1 MLKTLEDIILMV
13 RERKTKPQ
21 SESYTNKLL
30 ANKELSVEKV
40 KEEVKELIEA
50 VENNINKVH
59 ETADVLYHLIVY
71 LEANNVKMEDVMKEL
86 DKRKKILDGNKETK
100 TNKLSLK
107 NIFADIDFFSTDDE
121 GQNSIRFDARTIEQL
136 FKDTNY
142 NLERVRETKL
152 VNIGNKIDHLPK
164 EIKSI
169 ESSKKRKRLFIQIVL
184 PLIVEENAKIRLDR
198 KELFRILAKN
208 INTQKEKNWLKE
220 KFKQYGLKDGD
231 FYSLKVRMDEIPV
244 SLALAQAAKETGW
257 GTSRFAQEGNALFGQ
272 WTWNGEGI
280 RPAGVDKDAKHKVA
294 KFAVLK
300 ASVRAYQRNLNTHS
314 SYIEF
319 RKERA
324 IQRDND
330 KKLDSLKLVNYLD
343 KYAETGQQYIDVLKQ
358 IIKQNSLTDFDDV
371 NVMPTSNKTK
381 KLI

>member
-1 MLKTLEDIILMV
+1 MV
-13 RERKTKPQ
+13 TRKKNKNIKQRKTK
-21 SESYTNKLL
+21 
-30 ANKELSVEKV
+30 
-40 KEEVKELIEA
+40 
-50 VENNINKVH
+50 NNIFRFS
-59 ETADVLYHLIVY
+59 AISLLLIFSFFNLPTLNNFLHKNLNLKNSIISNAGINFDQE
-71 LEANNVKMEDVMKEL
+71 LER
-86 DKRKKILDGNKETK
+86 RKKILDGEAETK
-100 TNKLSLK
+100 TKNLSLK

-142 NLERVRETKL
+142 NLDKVRETKL

-164 EIKSI
+164 EIKNI

-198 KELFRILAKN
+198 MKLFRILSKN
-208 INTQKEKNWLKE
+208 INTKKEKNWLEE

-231 FYSLKVRMDEIPV
+231 FYSLKIRMDEIPV

-272 WTWNGEGI
+272 WTWNGDGI

-314 SYIEF
+314 SYIKF

-330 KKLDSLKLVNYLD
+330 GKLDSLKLVNYLD
-343 KYAETGQQYIDVLKQ
+343 KYAETGQQYIDVLKK

-371 NVMPTSNKTK
+371 NVMPTSNKIK